1 MQTDTAI
8 RKWAV
13 AKNQELH
20 RCGDGLYVRGFLSGR
35 KLFQVRLSV
44 DSKRHWIDVGDYPQ
58 KSLAASREIS
68 LALKRIAKARGASLE
83 QIKRAALLATSA
95 SDFEANLN
103 GAKVDTVERT
113 GIPTFGEFFKQWYQ
127 LQISADRWTHKA
139 SINKPIKAYENHLEA
154 KLGNLRIDKITRLD
168 LKNVLQPIYL
178 TNRKL
183 GPDLRAFVAEVFEDA
198 VDAELIDHNPVPPNK
213 RFVKSPIKAQH
224 APSVHFDRL
233 PELWQW
239 LEQAPYSLQV
249 KVAMRTAI
257 VTVHRASVVA
267 FARWDHINLDS
278 GEWVV
283 PEKPAGIRH
292 DGYMKSGRRFAMK
305 LPSGLLD
312 DFRSLHNSNEAK
324 PSEFV
329 FTLRGKPIHAETL
342 RRNFKKFDNNSSTH
356 GLRNSFK
363 TWCLHQG
370 EDQFVVD
377 RYTDH
382 SLQGLDQAYR
392 RDDMYQQRA
401 ELAERYFSYIKG
413 AA

>member
-68 LALKRIAKARGASLE
+68 LALKRVAKSRGASLE

-95 SDFEANLN
+95 SDFEANLS

-224 APSVHFDRL
+224 APSIHFDRL

-312 DFRSLHNSNEAK
+312 DFRSLHNSNQAK

-329 FTLRGKPIHAETL
+329 FTLRGRPINAETL
-342 RRNFKKFDNNSSTH
+342 RRNFKKFDNISTH
-356 GLRNSFK
+356 GMRNTFK

-392 RDDMYQQRA
+392 RDDMFLQRA
-401 ELAERYFSYIKG
+401 ELAERYLAFITG
-413 AA
+413 AV

>member
-44 DSKRHWIDVGDYPQ
+44 DNKRHWIDVGDYPQ

-68 LALKRIAKARGASLE
+68 LVLKRVAKARGASLE

-103 GAKVDTVERT
+103 GAKVETTERT

-224 APSVHFDRL
+224 APSIHFDRL

-267 FARWDHINLDS
+267 FAR
-278 GEWVV
+278 
-283 PEKPAGIRH
+283 
-292 DGYMKSGRRFAMK
+292 
-305 LPSGLLD
+305 
-312 DFRSLHNSNEAK
+312 
-324 PSEFV
+324 
-329 FTLRGKPIHAETL
+329 
-342 RRNFKKFDNNSSTH
+342 
-356 GLRNSFK
+356 
-363 TWCLHQG
+363 
-370 EDQFVVD
+370 
-377 RYTDH
+377 
-382 SLQGLDQAYR
+382 
-392 RDDMYQQRA
+392 
-401 ELAERYFSYIKG
+401 
-413 AA
+413 

>member
-1 MQTDTAI
+1 MDFTTDLQI
-8 RKWAV
+8 KKWKPTSNNEV
-13 AKNQELH
+13 K
-20 RCGDGLYVRGFLSGR
+20 RVGKGLYVRGFLSGR
-35 KLFQVRLSV
+35 KLFQIRY
-44 DSKRHWIDVGDYPQ
+44 KQQWIDLDDYGKKTLATAQ
-58 KSLAASREIS
+58 ELSMASLRKLKANEVSISQLKASLSRSTSTDDLNQELTLKPMDIAASS
-68 LALKRIAKARGASLE
+68 
-83 QIKRAALLATSA
+83 
-95 SDFEANLN
+95 
-103 GAKVDTVERT
+103 T

-139 SINKPIKAYENHLEA
+139 SINKPIKAYENHLA
-154 KLGNLRIDKITRLD
+154 DKLGNLRIDKISRMD
-168 LKNVLQPIYL
+168 IKSVLQPIYIS
-178 TNRKL
+178 NRKL
-183 GPDLRAFVAEVFEDA
+183 GPDLRAFIDEVFEDA

-224 APSVHFDRL
+224 APSIHFGRL
-233 PELWQW
+233 PELWKW
-239 LEQAPYSLQV
+239 IEEAPFSLPV

-267 FARWDHINLDS
+267 FARWDHIDLET
-278 GEWVV
+278 GEWIV

-292 DGYMKSGRRFAMK
+292 EGYMKSGRRFAMK
-305 LPSGLLD
+305 LPNGLLA

-329 FTLRGKPIHAETL
+329 FTLRGRPINAETL
-342 RRNFKKFDNNSSTH
+342 RRNFKKFDNISTH
-356 GLRNSFK
+356 GMRNTFK

-382 SLQGLDQAYR
+382 SLQGLDAAYR
-392 RDDMYQQRA
+392 RDDMYPQRA
-401 ELAERYFSYIKG
+401 ELAERYFAYITG